1 MPTVVVAGSINMDVV
16 ASTARHPRVGETVPA
31 SGLHFYPGGKGA
43 NQAVAAARL
52 ECPTLLC
59 AALGTDAFG
68 EDLAAFLTGCGIDTS
83 HVRRVAEAP
92 TGTALVVVAE
102 ADNTIVVATGAN
114 ALLDT
119 TSIATVPIASGDVL
133 VSQFEIPL
141 STIEAFFARG
151 RSAGA
156 TTLLNPAPA
165 APIPV
170 SLARLSDIV
179 IVNET
184 ELAALLGEEVATDP
198 QQTLTTAARLRTF
211 PSQII
216 VVTLGAG
223 GAVAATPERD
233 IVVPGRAVRAVDT
246 TGAGDCFVGA
256 LAARLTARAPLTDA
270 LRYANAAAAICV
282 QRPGAG
288 PSMPDAREVE
298 DLLTQDP

>member
-1 MPTVVVAGSINMDVV
+1 MPTVVVAGSVNMDVV
-16 ASTARHPRVGETVPA
+16 ASAARHPRVGETVSA

-52 ECPTLLC
+52 GCPTLLC

-68 EDLAAFLTGCGIDTS
+68 EDLASFLASCGIDIS

-92 TGTALVVVAE
+92 TGTALIVVAD
-102 ADNTIVVATGAN
+102 ADNTIVVAAGAN
-114 ALLDT
+114 ALLDA
-119 TSIATVPIASGDVL
+119 TSVADVPIASGDVL
-133 VSQFEIPL
+133 IGQFEIPL
-141 STIEAFFARG
+141 PTVEAFFARG
-151 RSAGA
+151 RAAGA

-179 IVNET
+179 VVNET
-184 ELAALLGEEVATDP
+184 ELATLLGEEVATGS
-198 QQTLTTAARLRTF
+198 QRTLTAAARLRTF

-223 GAVAATPERD
+223 GAVASAPEGD
-233 IVVPGRAVRAVDT
+233 VVVPGKVVRAVDT

-256 LAARLTARAPLTDA
+256 LAASLAGRAPLADA
-270 LRYANAAAAICV
+270 LRYANAAAALCV
-282 QRPGAG
+282 QRSGAG
-288 PSMPDAREVE
+288 PSMPGAREVE